1 MINITIKT
9 RTQELINLI
18 RYYTYLLLRKT
29 KFFEYET
36 LPVPKRLSAVIVSR
50 IVKRKTHNLK
60 KNFLIFL
67 KLERFVI
74 VR

>member
-18 RYYTYLLLRKT
+18 RYYISLILRKT

-36 LPVPKRLSAVIVSR
+36 LPVPKRLSVVIVSSIVISYCYQFR
-50 IVKRKTHNLK
+50 IFAKTQIKTKCHD
-60 KNFLIFL
+60 
-67 KLERFVI
+67 R
-74 VR
+74 